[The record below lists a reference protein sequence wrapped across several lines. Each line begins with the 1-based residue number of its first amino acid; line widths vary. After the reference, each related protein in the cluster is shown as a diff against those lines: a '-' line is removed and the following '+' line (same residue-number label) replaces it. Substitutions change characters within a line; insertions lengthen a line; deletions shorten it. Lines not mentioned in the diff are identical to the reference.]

1 MSTETLAGKETCPPQ
16 RYEGQAPQPDATA
29 TQVTP
34 MQAAAEIIRQ
44 SDARAA
50 DGLLDLTPL
59 QALRLEV
66 GRRRKHRRF
75 VELDGVEATDGEFLA
90 WVLELLGGLSIDSRL
105 RFRLVLLAALD
116 DCRRFSIGMQAVPGP
131 DSDNQMEAA
140 L

>member
-1 MSTETLAGKETCPPQ
+1 MSAKTLAGREPCPPW
-16 RYEGQAPQPDATA
+16 RYEGQPPRPDATA
-29 TQVTP
+29 TQITP
-34 MQAAAEIIRQ
+34 TEAAAEIIRQ

-50 DGLLDLTPL
+50 DGLLDVTPL
-59 QALRLEV
+59 RALRLEV

-75 VELDGVEATDGEFLA
+75 VELDGLEATDGEFLA

-116 DCRRFSIGMQAVPGP
+116 DCRRFSVGVQAVQGPG
-131 DSDNQMEAA
+131 SHNEMEAA